1 MEARSGLDFISGVCP
16 ADLLLKSAASVIYGP
31 YQAGPAPPAPG
42 MVMPAKPKARRAG
55 WVE

>member
-1 MEARSGLDFISGVCP
+1 MFIEGGVCP